1 MAFVSE
7 SSNLG
12 GGTDESVYV
21 RDLTNP
27 ASPTTT
33 WVSTPQDAN
42 PAHDRGFSPSIDS
55 DGGRIAFVEENANF
69 GFGIIGREQVF
80 VRDLGA
86 HLTTLASAGPSG
98 PASTNAGEPSL
109 SADGSRVA
117 FTSDAPELPGAL
129 PNHPDVFVRDLGAGT
144 TVLASARDGGGG
156 AGRFGAGG
164 GGDSGSLSGNG
175 ACVAFDSN
183 SDDLVSGGY
192 GPDFQHSFLHA
203 LSAACP
209 AAGTQPDKTPPVI
222 SHFSVTHKRFADGS
236 KRTAV
241 SAAKRRKPKSIPRGT
256 TFKFRLSEAASV
268 RIAVTEKVKGHR
280 ARKHAPCRA
289 ARRGQKRN
297 CTRSATLVTLV
308 RAQVTAGA
316 NSVAFTGR
324 FGSKRLRPGAY
335 TATITA
341 TDPAGNRSKSH
352 SLRFTVVRP

>member
-1 MAFVSE
+1 
-7 SSNLG
+7 
-12 GGTDESVYV
+12 
-21 RDLTNP
+21 
-27 ASPTTT
+27 
-33 WVSTPQDAN
+33 
-42 PAHDRGFSPSIDS
+42 
-55 DGGRIAFVEENANF
+55 
-69 GFGIIGREQVF
+69 
-80 VRDLGA
+80 
-86 HLTTLASAGPSG
+86 
-98 PASTNAGEPSL
+98 
-109 SADGSRVA
+109 
-117 FTSDAPELPGAL
+117 
-129 PNHPDVFVRDLGAGT
+129 
-144 TVLASARDGGGG
+144 
-156 AGRFGAGG
+156 
-164 GGDSGSLSGNG
+164 
-175 ACVAFDSN
+175 
-183 SDDLVSGGY
+183 
-192 GPDFQHSFLHA
+192 
-203 LSAACP
+203 
-209 AAGTQPDKTPPVI
+209 VI

-256 TFKFRLSEAASV
+256 TFKFRISEAASV

-297 CTRSATLVTLV
+297 CTRSVTLVTLV